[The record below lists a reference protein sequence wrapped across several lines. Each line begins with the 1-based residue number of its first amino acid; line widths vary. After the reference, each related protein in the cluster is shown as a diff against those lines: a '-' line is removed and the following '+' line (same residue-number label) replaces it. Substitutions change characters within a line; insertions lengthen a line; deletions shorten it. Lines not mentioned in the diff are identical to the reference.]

1 MSTEPTSPNPLFQ
14 VAGGHGNAAE
24 KSKETPSDARSEL
37 VRLIAAS
44 ENKHFVF
51 FFGSPAAGKT
61 AVLGSVI
68 QAMQRPEVQGRLF
81 VHGAGD
87 GYFKHGLALWERIRY
102 AFGQQRFPPRTDV
115 GGTIQLHA
123 QYKTP
128 GTGNPMDFIFLEM
141 AGEDL
146 KSVMITDNG
155 GRSLP
160 FHIGQ
165 FLRLP
170 QLKVAFIVT
179 TPWQDAARDDMMI
192 DDFLSYINETA
203 PHLIESRIILLVTKW
218 DTFPDAATKSIDQFV
233 REKMPRTSNKISAKR
248 NIIQPFSV
256 GNIVPFEGGDGDII
270 ATFDYGASQR
280 LFASI
285 YETFTGVTVD
295 KPKKPFWKF

>member
-1 MSTEPTSPNPLFQ
+1 MSTEPP
-14 VAGGHGNAAE
+14 
-24 KSKETPSDARSEL
+24 SKKYLLQDGDGKPPEMPPEAPSDARAEL
-37 VRLIAAS
+37 VRLLDAS
-44 ENKHFVF
+44 EDKHFVF

-87 GYFKHGLALWERIRY
+87 GYFKHGLALWDHIRS
-102 AFGQQRFPPRTDV
+102 AFGQKQFPARTSV
-115 GGTIQLHA
+115 GSTIQLHA
-123 QYKTP
+123 QYKPP
-128 GTGNPMDFIFLEM
+128 GTGTPMDLIFLEM

-146 KSVMITDNG
+146 KSVMITDKG

-179 TPWQDAARDDMMI
+179 TPWQDAPRDDVMI
-192 DDFLSYINETA
+192 DDFLSYVNETA

-218 DTFPDAATKSIDQFV
+218 DTFASAATTPVEQFV
-233 REKMPRTSNKISAKR
+233 QQRMPRTFNKISAKR

-256 GNIVPFEGGDGDII
+256 GKIIPFDGAAGDII
-270 ATFDYGASQR
+270 ASFDYGASQR

-285 YETFTGVTVD
+285 YETFTGISVD
-295 KPKKPFWKF
+295 KPKKPFWKL